1 MHCAVC
7 IVHYFETGK
16 NEKNKLNLHKLN
28 HKLNLWNLQ

>member
-1 MHCAVC
+1 MFLIPHYALC

-28 HKLNLWNLQ
+28 L